1 MAFCVDDREM
11 LKDLVE
17 MSHSSLITSRRN
29 KIGRCGCSE
38 NSTPPPPV
46 SFLMYQLTR
55 SVATGLCSVPSA
67 FRFVSLVSTMHPIMM
82 MMWCQSVLETTFAIR
97 HDAQRWGYLVV
108 LLILTGKKPSLWK
121 RSMLQYG
128 LPIDNSKNQS
138 IPVQEIKPFHLHMCR
153 FQNSLYSRLFRLSK
167 TQNF

>member
-1 MAFCVDDREM
+1 MKEQQGFGVAFYVDDREL

-17 MSHSSLITSRRN
+17 TSHSFLSSRQDGTKQGDVAAQKTAR
-29 KIGRCGCSE
+29 
-38 NSTPPPPV
+38 PLLPV
-46 SFLMYQLTR
+46 SFLVYQPTPLIGTC
-55 SVATGLCSVPSA
+55 LCSVRSV

-82 MMWCQSVLETTFAIR
+82 MMWCQSMLETTFAIR

-138 IPVQEIKPFHLHMCR
+138 IPLQEIKPFQLHMCR
-153 FQNSLYSRLFRLSK
+153 F
-167 TQNF
+167 